1 MPVGIEDHLFPAKFN
16 LALDKENDMS
26 NFAGNWTGGG
36 VVATVSENRNLLT
49 IKLPNRPVATGFEV
63 DLYVPTI
70 NAVFPDDAA
79 FTGLLVGGNKI
90 LWSNGTT
97 WTRHSA

>member
-1 MPVGIEDHLFPAKFN
+1 
-16 LALDKENDMS
+16 MS
-26 NFAGNWTGGG
+26 NFAGHWTGGG

-79 FTGLLVGGNKI
+79 HTGLLVERNNKI

-97 WTRHSA
+97 WVRRSA